1 METPKPPA
9 IDPARQRMMK
19 ILWAALALWI
29 LLLAVGASLYAPAP
43 GDREN
48 ITVDW
53 RRGLMVVGFV
63 GSFLALWI
71 GLARRRFK
79 K

>member
-1 METPKPPA
+1 M
-9 IDPARQRMMK
+9 DPARRRMMRF
-19 ILWAALALWI
+19 LWVALAIWI
-29 LLLAVGASLYAPAP
+29 MLLAIGASLYAPAP

-53 RRGLMVVGFV
+53 RRGLMVIAFV

-71 GLARRRFK
+71 GLAKRRFK
-79 K
+79 